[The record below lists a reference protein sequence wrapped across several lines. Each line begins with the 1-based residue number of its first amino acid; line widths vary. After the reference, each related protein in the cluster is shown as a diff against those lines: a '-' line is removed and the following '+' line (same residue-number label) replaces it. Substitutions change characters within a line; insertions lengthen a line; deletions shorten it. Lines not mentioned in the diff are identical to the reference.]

1 MKRRFLALVLAGCLA
16 AVLSTAAW
24 AMSPTGFYLNVELP
38 SGETIALDVESGDS
52 IDNVKEELE
61 MKTKIAAGEQHL
73 YYGGKLLVDGRTL
86 ANYNIQKGS
95 TLLLTTKIKG
105 TPAGEKLTEENM
117 SGSTIGAPVTISE
130 KTLNSGTYY
139 LCNNVK
145 LTQALVIQG
154 DVTLDLN
161 GFVLKITGSG
171 SVIKIES
178 GTLTLVDS
186 HPAAI
191 HKFVKEATGLWT
203 LNENAGTEIV
213 KGGVI
218 TGGIGR
224 EHSFSSVYGS
234 ISENGGG
241 GVFINQDASFVMES
255 GNIVGCSAVGEHNT
269 AGGVLVARSASFV
282 MKAGKIAGCT
292 AARGGGVYVADKN
305 EAKTLGRFTMEGG
318 SIVGCVATDESYSGG
333 GVANHGDF
341 TMTGGTIRSCTA
353 TAGHG
358 GGICSVRQLHISGSA
373 VVTDCKAGGS
383 YASSGAM
390 LISPDSTYTAI
401 IAGGTFD
408 GNVVNNKSTTI
419 TGGTFSDEV
428 QNSGVIENGQF
439 NGAVNNYEGTIKGG
453 TFYGSVKNE
462 SDYDDG
468 VLRRAGTISGGT
480 FNGTVTNEAAGR
492 ISGGTYNGS
501 VYGTFYTVA
510 FVSNGG
516 TAVPNQK
523 YANTP
528 VTAPTVSRAGY
539 TLVGW
544 YTDEACTA
552 AYDFTQPVTDS
563 VTLYA
568 KWEAAPR
575 YYYNSGTTTDTDNA
589 DEDKKGSP
597 KTFDPGAGIYAVS
610 VALSLTGTAWIG
622 RKRH

>member
-24 AMSPTGFYLNVELP
+24 ATLPTGFYLNVELP
-38 SGETIALDVESGDS
+38 SGETIALDAESGDS
-52 IDNVKEELE
+52 IDNIKRKLE
-61 MKTKIAAGEQHL
+61 TKTKIAAGEQHL
-73 YYGGKLLVDGRTL
+73 YYGGNLLVDGRTL

-117 SGSTIGAPVTISE
+117 SVSTIGAPVTISE

-161 GFVLKITGSG
+161 GFVLQHENRDAND
-171 SVIKIES
+171 SVIQMDS

-186 HPAAI
+186 NPDAI

-241 GVFINQDASFVMES
+241 GVFINQDASFVMEG

-292 AARGGGVYVADKN
+292 AARGGGVYVADRDGDY
-305 EAKTLGRFTMEGG
+305 ALGSFTMNGG
-318 SIVGCVATDESYSGG
+318 TIEWCVAYGSAAYDDGG
-333 GVANHGDF
+333 GVNNLGSF
-341 TMTGGTIRSCTA
+341 TMNGGTIRNCTA
-353 TAGHG
+353 AYGYG
-358 GGICSVRQLHISGSA
+358 GGISSLRNITICGDAFVRDCTASQDKSSA
-373 VVTDCKAGGS
+373 MYLNPSNPADRAVIEGGTFRGNI
-383 YASSGAM
+383 YASPYCTGMVAV
-390 LISPDSTYTAI
+390 T
-401 IAGGTFD
+401 GGTFD
-408 GNVVNNKSTTI
+408 PGQPNGI
-419 TGGTFSDEV
+419 TLHTV
-428 QNSGVIENGQF
+428 
-439 NGAVNNYEGTIKGG
+439 
-453 TFYGSVKNE
+453 
-462 SDYDDG
+462 
-468 VLRRAGTISGGT
+468 T
-480 FNGTVTNEAAGR
+480 FN
-492 ISGGTYNGS
+492 
-501 VYGTFYTVA
+501 
-510 FVSNGG
+510 SNGG
-516 TAVPNQK
+516 SDVPEQIR
-523 YANTP
+523 ANAAATKP
-528 VTAPTVSRAGY
+528 DSRRAGY

-552 AYDFTQPVTDS
+552 AYDFTKPVTDS

>member
-1 MKRRFLALVLAGCLA
+1 MKRRFLALVLAGYLA

-24 AMSPTGFYLNVELP
+24 AMCLNVELP

-52 IDNVKEELE
+52 IDNVKQ
-61 MKTKIAAGEQHL
+61 KVQNAAGVSVTEQYL
-73 YYGGKLLVDGRTL
+73 YYGGKFLYNGRTL
-86 ANYNIQKGS
+86 ADYNIQKES
-95 TLLLTTKIKG
+95 TLLVASEAKG
-105 TPAGEKLTEENM
+105 TPSGTPLTAAEPSKEWVDITEEKVLTE
-117 SGSTIGAPVTISE
+117 
-130 KTLNSGTYY
+130 GTYF
-139 LCNNVK
+139 LCNNVN
-145 LTQALVIQG
+145 LTHPLVIQG

-161 GFVLKITGSG
+161 GFVLQYENSG
-171 SVIKIES
+171 ANDSVIQVDS

-191 HKFVKEATGLWT
+191 HKFVKNTDDLWM
-203 LNENAGTEIV
+203 LDESQGAGIV
-213 KGGVI
+213 RGGII
-218 TGGIGR
+218 TGGNAG
-224 EHSFSSVYGS
+224 Y
-234 ISENGGG
+234 NDGG
-241 GVFINQDASFVMES
+241 GVYVCPGAELVMRGGS
-255 GNIVGCSAVGEHNT
+255 IVGC
-269 AGGVLVARSASFV
+269 
-282 MKAGKIAGCT
+282 KAKQ
-292 AARGGGVYVADKN
+292 GGGVYVADKN
-305 EAKTLGRFTMEGG
+305 EAKTLGRFTMKGG

-341 TMTGGTIRSCTA
+341 TMTGGTIHRCST
-353 TAGHG
+353 TEGSG

-373 VVTDCKAGGS
+373 IVTDCKAGGS

-390 LISPDSTYTAI
+390 LISPGSTYTAV

-408 GNVVNNKSTTI
+408 GNVENSKGTI
-419 TGGTFSDEV
+419 TGGTFNGQV
-428 QNSGVIENGQF
+428 RNSGVIENGQF

-453 TFYGSVKNE
+453 TF
-462 SDYDDG
+462 
-468 VLRRAGTISGGT
+468 
-480 FNGTVTNEAAGR
+480 NGTVTNEGAGR

-552 AYDFTQPVTDS
+552 AYDFTQPVTDNI
-563 VTLYA
+563 TLYA

-575 YYYNSGTTTDTDNA
+575 YYYNSGTTETGKTDEN
-589 DEDKKGSP
+589 KKGSP

>member
-24 AMSPTGFYLNVELP
+24 ATLPTGSYLNVELP
-38 SGETIALDVESGDS
+38 SGETIALDAESGDS
-52 IDNVKEELE
+52 IDNIKGKLE
-61 MKTKIAAGEQHL
+61 TKTKIAAGEQHL
-73 YYGGKLLVDGRTL
+73 YYGGNLLVDGRTL

-139 LCNNVK
+139 LCNNVN
-145 LTQALVIQG
+145 LTHPLVIRG
-154 DVTLDLN
+154 NVTLDLN

-191 HKFVKEATGLWT
+191 HKFVKNTDDLWM

-241 GVFINQDASFVMES
+241 GVFINQDASFVMEG

-292 AARGGGVYVADKN
+292 AARGGGVYVADRDGDY
-305 EAKTLGRFTMEGG
+305 ALGSFTMNGG
-318 SIVGCVATDESYSGG
+318 TIEWCVAYGSAAYDDGG
-333 GVANHGDF
+333 GVNNLGSF
-341 TMTGGTIRSCTA
+341 TMNGGTIRNCTA
-353 TAGHG
+353 AYGYG
-358 GGICSVRQLHISGSA
+358 GGISSLRNITICGDAFVRGCTASQDKSSA
-373 VVTDCKAGGS
+373 MYLNPSNPADRAVIEGGTFRGNI
-383 YASSGAM
+383 YASPYCTGMVAV
-390 LISPDSTYTAI
+390 T
-401 IAGGTFD
+401 GGTFD
-408 GNVVNNKSTTI
+408 PGQPNGI
-419 TGGTFSDEV
+419 TLHTV
-428 QNSGVIENGQF
+428 
-439 NGAVNNYEGTIKGG
+439 
-453 TFYGSVKNE
+453 
-462 SDYDDG
+462 
-468 VLRRAGTISGGT
+468 T
-480 FNGTVTNEAAGR
+480 FN
-492 ISGGTYNGS
+492 
-501 VYGTFYTVA
+501 
-510 FVSNGG
+510 SNGG
-516 TAVPNQK
+516 SDVPEQIR
-523 YANTP
+523 ANAAATKP
-528 VTAPTVSRAGY
+528 ADPTRSGY
-539 TLVGW
+539 VFAGW

-552 AYDFTQPVTDS
+552 AYDFTQPVRDS

-575 YYYNSGTTTDTDNA
+575 YYYNSGTTTDTDNG

-610 VALSLTGTAWIG
+610 AALSLTGTAWIG

>member
-38 SGETIALDVESGDS
+38 SGKTIALDAESGDS
-52 IDNVKEELE
+52 IDNIKGKLE
-61 MKTKIAAGEQHL
+61 TKTKIAAGEQHL

-161 GFVLKITGSG
+161 GFVLQHENRDAND
-171 SVIKIES
+171 SVIQMDS

-186 HPAAI
+186 NPDAI

-241 GVFINQDASFVMES
+241 GVFINQDASFVMEG

-292 AARGGGVYVADKN
+292 AARGGGVYVADRDGDY
-305 EAKTLGRFTMEGG
+305 ALGSFTMNGG
-318 SIVGCVATDESYSGG
+318 TIEWCVAYGSAAYDDGG
-333 GVANHGDF
+333 GVNNLGSF
-341 TMTGGTIRSCTA
+341 TMNGGTIRNCTA
-353 TAGHG
+353 AYGYG
-358 GGICSVRQLHISGSA
+358 GGISSLRNITICGDAYVRDCTASQDKSSA
-373 VVTDCKAGGS
+373 MYLNPSNPADRAVIEGGTFRGNI
-383 YASSGAM
+383 YASPYCTGMVAV
-390 LISPDSTYTAI
+390 T
-401 IAGGTFD
+401 GGTFD
-408 GNVVNNKSTTI
+408 PGQPNGI
-419 TGGTFSDEV
+419 TLYTV
-428 QNSGVIENGQF
+428 
-439 NGAVNNYEGTIKGG
+439 
-453 TFYGSVKNE
+453 
-462 SDYDDG
+462 
-468 VLRRAGTISGGT
+468 T
-480 FNGTVTNEAAGR
+480 FN
-492 ISGGTYNGS
+492 
-501 VYGTFYTVA
+501 
-510 FVSNGG
+510 SNGG
-516 TAVPNQK
+516 SDVPGQIR
-523 YANTP
+523 ANAAATKP
-528 VTAPTVSRAGY
+528 DSRKAGY

-552 AYDFTQPVTDS
+552 AYDFTKPVTDS

-610 VALSLTGTAWIG
+610 AALSLTGTAWIG

>member
-24 AMSPTGFYLNVELP
+24 AMCLNVELP

-52 IDNVKEELE
+52 IDNVKQ
-61 MKTKIAAGEQHL
+61 KVQNAAGVSVTEQYL
-73 YYGGKLLVDGRTL
+73 YYGGKFLYNGRTL
-86 ANYNIQKGS
+86 ADYNIQKES
-95 TLLLTTKIKG
+95 TLLVASEAKG
-105 TPAGEKLTEENM
+105 TPSGTPLTAAEPSKEWVDITEEKVLTE
-117 SGSTIGAPVTISE
+117 
-130 KTLNSGTYY
+130 GTYF
-139 LCNNVK
+139 LCNNVN
-145 LTQALVIQG
+145 LTHPLVIQG

-161 GFVLKITGSG
+161 GFVLQYENSG
-171 SVIKIES
+171 ANDSVIQVDS

-191 HKFVKEATGLWT
+191 HKFVKNTDDLWM
-203 LNENAGTEIV
+203 LDESQGAGIV
-213 KGGVI
+213 RGGII
-218 TGGIGR
+218 TGGNAG
-224 EHSFSSVYGS
+224 Y
-234 ISENGGG
+234 NDGG
-241 GVFINQDASFVMES
+241 GVYVCPGAELVMRGGS
-255 GNIVGCSAVGEHNT
+255 IVGC
-269 AGGVLVARSASFV
+269 
-282 MKAGKIAGCT
+282 KAKQ
-292 AARGGGVYVADKN
+292 GGGVYVADKN
-305 EAKTLGRFTMEGG
+305 EAKTLGRFTMKGG

-341 TMTGGTIRSCTA
+341 TMTGGTIHRCST
-353 TAGHG
+353 TEGSG

-373 VVTDCKAGGS
+373 IVTDCKAGGS

-390 LISPDSTYTAI
+390 LISPGSTYTAV

-408 GNVVNNKSTTI
+408 GNVENSKGTI
-419 TGGTFSDEV
+419 TGGTFNGQV
-428 QNSGVIENGQF
+428 RNSGVIENGQF

-453 TFYGSVKNE
+453 TF
-462 SDYDDG
+462 
-468 VLRRAGTISGGT
+468 
-480 FNGTVTNEAAGR
+480 NGTVTNEGAGR

-552 AYDFTQPVTDS
+552 AYDFTQPVTDNI
-563 VTLYA
+563 TLYA

-575 YYYNSGTTTDTDNA
+575 YYYNSGTTTDTDNG

-597 KTFDPGAGIYAVS
+597 KTFDPGVGIYAVS

>member
-24 AMSPTGFYLNVELP
+24 ATLPTGFYLNVELP
-38 SGETIALDVESGDS
+38 SGETIALDAESGDS
-52 IDNVKEELE
+52 IDNIKGKLE
-61 MKTKIAAGEQHL
+61 TKTKIAAGEQHL
-73 YYGGKLLVDGRTL
+73 YYGGNLLVDGRTL

-161 GFVLKITGSG
+161 GFVLQHENRDAND

-186 HPAAI
+186 NPDAI

-241 GVFINQDASFVMES
+241 GVFINQDASFVMEG

-292 AARGGGVYVADKN
+292 AARGGGVYVADRDGDY
-305 EAKTLGRFTMEGG
+305 ALGSFTMNGG
-318 SIVGCVATDESYSGG
+318 TIEWCVAYGSAAYDDGG
-333 GVANHGDF
+333 GVNNLGSF
-341 TMTGGTIRSCTA
+341 TMNSGTIRNCTA
-353 TAGHG
+353 AYGYG
-358 GGICSVRQLHISGSA
+358 GGISSLRNITICGDAFVRDCTASQDKSSA
-373 VVTDCKAGGS
+373 MYLNPSNPADRAVIEGGTFRGNI
-383 YASSGAM
+383 YASPYCTGMVAV
-390 LISPDSTYTAI
+390 T
-401 IAGGTFD
+401 GGTFD
-408 GNVVNNKSTTI
+408 PG
-419 TGGTFSDEV
+419 
-428 QNSGVIENGQF
+428 QPNGIPLYT
-439 NGAVNNYEGTIKGG
+439 V
-453 TFYGSVKNE
+453 
-462 SDYDDG
+462 
-468 VLRRAGTISGGT
+468 T
-480 FNGTVTNEAAGR
+480 FN
-492 ISGGTYNGS
+492 
-501 VYGTFYTVA
+501 
-510 FVSNGG
+510 SNGG
-516 TAVPNQK
+516 SDVPEQIR
-523 YANTP
+523 ANAAATKP
-528 VTAPTVSRAGY
+528 DSRRAGY

-575 YYYNSGTTTDTDNA
+575 YYYNSGTTTDTDNG

-597 KTFDPGAGIYAVS
+597 RTFDPGAGIYAVS
-610 VALSLTGTAWIG
+610 VALSLTGTAWIS

>member
-24 AMSPTGFYLNVELP
+24 ATSPTGFYLNVELP

-52 IDNVKEELE
+52 IDNVKQ
-61 MKTKIAAGEQHL
+61 KVQNAAGVSVTEQYL
-73 YYGGKLLVDGRTL
+73 YYGGKFLNNGRTL
-86 ANYNIQKGS
+86 ADYNIQKES
-95 TLLLTTKIKG
+95 TLLVASEAKG
-105 TPAGEKLTEENM
+105 TPSGTPLTAAEPSKEWVNITEEKVLTE
-117 SGSTIGAPVTISE
+117 
-130 KTLNSGTYY
+130 GTYF
-139 LCNNVK
+139 LCNNVN
-145 LTQALVIQG
+145 LTHPLVIQG

-186 HPAAI
+186 NPDAI

-241 GVFINQDASFVMES
+241 GVFINQDASFVMEG

-292 AARGGGVYVADKN
+292 AARGGGVYVADRDGDY
-305 EAKTLGRFTMEGG
+305 ALGSFTMNGG
-318 SIVGCVATDESYSGG
+318 TIEWCVAYGSAAYDDGG
-333 GVANHGDF
+333 GVNNLGSF
-341 TMTGGTIRSCTA
+341 TMNGGTIRNCTA
-353 TAGHG
+353 AYGYG
-358 GGICSVRQLHISGSA
+358 GGISSLRNITICGDAFVRDCTASQDKSSA
-373 VVTDCKAGGS
+373 MYLNPSNPADRAVIEGGTFRGNIYTSPYCTGMVAVT
-383 YASSGAM
+383 
-390 LISPDSTYTAI
+390 
-401 IAGGTFD
+401 GGTFD
-408 GNVVNNKSTTI
+408 PGQPNGI
-419 TGGTFSDEV
+419 TLHTV
-428 QNSGVIENGQF
+428 
-439 NGAVNNYEGTIKGG
+439 
-453 TFYGSVKNE
+453 
-462 SDYDDG
+462 
-468 VLRRAGTISGGT
+468 T
-480 FNGTVTNEAAGR
+480 FN
-492 ISGGTYNGS
+492 
-501 VYGTFYTVA
+501 
-510 FVSNGG
+510 SNGG
-516 TAVPNQK
+516 SDVPGQMR
-523 YANTP
+523 ANAAATKP
-528 VTAPTVSRAGY
+528 ADPTRSGY
-539 TLVGW
+539 VFAGW

-552 AYDFTQPVTDS
+552 AYDFTKPVTDS

>member
-38 SGETIALDVESGDS
+38 SGKTIALDVESGDS
-52 IDNVKEELE
+52 IDNVKQ
-61 MKTKIAAGEQHL
+61 KVQNAAGVSVTEQYL
-73 YYGGKLLVDGRTL
+73 YYGGKFLNNGRTL
-86 ANYNIQKGS
+86 ADYNIQKES
-95 TLLLTTKIKG
+95 TLLVASEEKG
-105 TPAGEKLTEENM
+105 VPNGVRLTEE
-117 SGSTIGAPVTISE
+117 SATGIAIELTE
-130 KTLNSGTYY
+130 KTTLTAGEYY
-139 LCNNVK
+139 LCNNVN
-145 LTQALVIQG
+145 LTHPLVIQG

-241 GVFINQDASFVMES
+241 GVFINQDASFVMEG

-292 AARGGGVYVADKN
+292 AARGGGVYVADRDGDY
-305 EAKTLGRFTMEGG
+305 ALGSFTM
-318 SIVGCVATDESYSGG
+318 
-333 GVANHGDF
+333 N
-341 TMTGGTIRSCTA
+341 GGTIRSCTA
-353 TAGHG
+353 TGHG
-358 GGICSVRQLHISGSA
+358 GGICSVRQMSISGSA

-383 YASSGAM
+383 YVSSGAM
-390 LISPDSTYTAI
+390 LISPDSTYTAV

-419 TGGTFSDEV
+419 TGGTFSGEV

-453 TFYGSVKNE
+453 TFYGSVKNSGE
-462 SDYDDG
+462 CDLG
-468 VLRRAGTISGGT
+468 TPFHIGTISGGT
-480 FNGTVTNEAAGR
+480 FNGNVTNEGAGR
-492 ISGGTYNGS
+492 ISGGTFNGS
-501 VYGTFYTVA
+501 LDGTFYTVA
-510 FVSNGG
+510 FESNGG
-516 TAVPNQK
+516 SDVPGQIR
-523 YANTP
+523 ANAAATKP
-528 VTAPTVSRAGY
+528 ADPTRSGY
-539 TLVGW
+539 VFAGW

>member
-24 AMSPTGFYLNVELP
+24 AMCLNVELP

-52 IDNVKEELE
+52 IDNVKQ
-61 MKTKIAAGEQHL
+61 KVQNAAGVSVTEQYL
-73 YYGGKLLVDGRTL
+73 YYGGKFLYNDRTL
-86 ANYNIQKGS
+86 ADYNIQKES
-95 TLLLTTKIKG
+95 TLLVASEEKG
-105 TPAGEKLTEENM
+105 VPNGVRLTEE
-117 SGSTIGAPVTISE
+117 SATGIAIELTE
-130 KTLNSGTYY
+130 KTTLTAGEYY
-139 LCNNVK
+139 LCNNVN
-145 LTQALVIQG
+145 LTQTLVIQG

-171 SVIKIES
+171 SVIQVDS

-186 HPAAI
+186 HPDAI

-218 TGGIGR
+218 TGGNAG
-224 EHSFSSVYGS
+224 Y
-234 ISENGGG
+234 NDGG
-241 GVFINQDASFVMES
+241 GVYVCPGAGLVMRGGS
-255 GNIVGCSAVGEHNT
+255 IVGC
-269 AGGVLVARSASFV
+269 
-282 MKAGKIAGCT
+282 KAKQ
-292 AARGGGVYVADKN
+292 GGGVYVADKN
-305 EAKTLGRFTMEGG
+305 EAKTLGRFTMKGG

-358 GGICSVRQLHISGSA
+358 GGICSVRQMSISGSA

-383 YASSGAM
+383 YVSSGAM
-390 LISPDSTYTAI
+390 LISPDSTYTAV

-419 TGGTFSDEV
+419 TGGTFSGEV

-453 TFYGSVKNE
+453 TFYGSVKNSGE
-462 SDYDDG
+462 CDLG
-468 VLRRAGTISGGT
+468 TPFHIGTISGGT

>member
-24 AMSPTGFYLNVELP
+24 ATSPTGFYLNVELP

-117 SGSTIGAPVTISE
+117 SGITIGAPVTISE

-161 GFVLKITGSG
+161 GFVLQHENRDAND

-191 HKFVKEATGLWT
+191 HKFVKNTDDLWM
-203 LNENAGTEIV
+203 LDESQGAGIV
-213 KGGVI
+213 RGGII
-218 TGGIGR
+218 TGGNAG
-224 EHSFSSVYGS
+224 Y
-234 ISENGGG
+234 NDGG
-241 GVFINQDASFVMES
+241 GVYVCPGAGLVMRGGS
-255 GNIVGCSAVGEHNT
+255 IVGC
-269 AGGVLVARSASFV
+269 
-282 MKAGKIAGCT
+282 KAKQ
-292 AARGGGVYVADKN
+292 GGGVYVADKN
-305 EAKTLGRFTMEGG
+305 EAKTLGRFTMKGG

-333 GVANHGDF
+333 
-341 TMTGGTIRSCTA
+341 
-353 TAGHG
+353 
-358 GGICSVRQLHISGSA
+358 ICSVRQMSISGSA

-383 YASSGAM
+383 YVSSGAM
-390 LISPDSTYTAI
+390 LISPDSTYTAV

-419 TGGTFSDEV
+419 TGGTFSGEV

-453 TFYGSVKNE
+453 TFYGSVKNSGE
-462 SDYDDG
+462 CDLG
-468 VLRRAGTISGGT
+468 TPFHIGTISGGT
-480 FNGTVTNEAAGR
+480 FNGNVTNEGAGR
-492 ISGGTYNGS
+492 ISGGTFNGS
-501 VYGTFYTVA
+501 LDGTFYTVA
-510 FVSNGG
+510 FESNGG

-544 YTDEACTA
+544 YTDKACTA
-552 AYDFTQPVTDS
+552 AYDFTKPVTDS

-610 VALSLTGTAWIG
+610 VALSLTGTVWIG

>member
-24 AMSPTGFYLNVELP
+24 ATSPTGFCLNVELP
-38 SGETIALDVESGDS
+38 SGETLALDVESGDS
-52 IDNVKEELE
+52 IDNVKQ
-61 MKTKIAAGEQHL
+61 KVQNAAGVSVTEQYL
-73 YYGGKLLVDGRTL
+73 YYGGKFLNNGRTL
-86 ANYNIQKGS
+86 ADYNIQKES
-95 TLLLTTKIKG
+95 TLLVASEAKG
-105 TPAGEKLTEENM
+105 TPSGTPLTAAEPSKEWVNITEEKVLTE
-117 SGSTIGAPVTISE
+117 
-130 KTLNSGTYY
+130 GTYF
-139 LCNNVK
+139 LCNNVN
-145 LTQALVIQG
+145 LTHPLVIQG

-161 GFVLKITGSG
+161 GFVLQHENRDAND

-186 HPAAI
+186 NPDAI

-203 LNENAGTEIV
+203 LNENAGTKIV

-241 GVFINQDASFVMES
+241 GVFINQDASFVMEG

-292 AARGGGVYVADKN
+292 AARGGGVYVADRDGDY
-305 EAKTLGRFTMEGG
+305 ALGSFTMNGG
-318 SIVGCVATDESYSGG
+318 TIEWCVAYGSAAYDDGG
-333 GVANHGDF
+333 GVNNLGSF
-341 TMTGGTIRSCTA
+341 TMNGGTIRNCTA
-353 TAGHG
+353 AYGYG
-358 GGICSVRQLHISGSA
+358 GGISSLRNITICGDAFVRDCTASQDKSSA
-373 VVTDCKAGGS
+373 MYLNPSNPADRAVIEGGTFRGNI
-383 YASSGAM
+383 YASPYCTGMVAV
-390 LISPDSTYTAI
+390 T
-401 IAGGTFD
+401 GGTFD
-408 GNVVNNKSTTI
+408 PG
-419 TGGTFSDEV
+419 
-428 QNSGVIENGQF
+428 QPNGIPLYT
-439 NGAVNNYEGTIKGG
+439 V
-453 TFYGSVKNE
+453 
-462 SDYDDG
+462 
-468 VLRRAGTISGGT
+468 T
-480 FNGTVTNEAAGR
+480 FN
-492 ISGGTYNGS
+492 
-501 VYGTFYTVA
+501 
-510 FVSNGG
+510 SNGG
-516 TAVPNQK
+516 SDVPEQIR
-523 YANTP
+523 ANAAATKP
-528 VTAPTVSRAGY
+528 DSRRAGY

-575 YYYNSGTTTDTDNA
+575 YYYNSGTTETGKTDEN
-589 DEDKKGSP
+589 KKGSP

-610 VALSLTGTAWIG
+610 VALSLTGTAWIC

>member
-38 SGETIALDVESGDS
+38 SGKTIALDAASGDS
-52 IDNVKEELE
+52 IDNIIGKLE
-61 MKTKIAAGEQHL
+61 TKTKIAAGEQHL

-154 DVTLDLN
+154 DVRLDLN
-161 GFVLKITGSG
+161 GFVLQHENRDAND

-186 HPAAI
+186 NPDAI

-241 GVFINQDASFVMES
+241 GVFINQDASFVMEG

-292 AARGGGVYVADKN
+292 AARGGGVYVADRDGDY
-305 EAKTLGRFTMEGG
+305 ALGSFTMNGG
-318 SIVGCVATDESYSGG
+318 TIEWCVAYGSAAYDDGG
-333 GVANHGDF
+333 GVNNLGSF
-341 TMTGGTIRSCTA
+341 TMNGGTIRNCTA
-353 TAGHG
+353 AYGYG
-358 GGICSVRQLHISGSA
+358 GGISSLRNITICGDAFVRDCTASQDKSSA
-373 VVTDCKAGGS
+373 MYLNPSNPADRAVIEGGTFRGNI
-383 YASSGAM
+383 YASPYCTGMVAV
-390 LISPDSTYTAI
+390 T
-401 IAGGTFD
+401 GGTFD
-408 GNVVNNKSTTI
+408 PGQPNGI
-419 TGGTFSDEV
+419 TLYTV
-428 QNSGVIENGQF
+428 
-439 NGAVNNYEGTIKGG
+439 
-453 TFYGSVKNE
+453 
-462 SDYDDG
+462 
-468 VLRRAGTISGGT
+468 T
-480 FNGTVTNEAAGR
+480 FN
-492 ISGGTYNGS
+492 
-501 VYGTFYTVA
+501 
-510 FVSNGG
+510 SNGG
-516 TAVPNQK
+516 SDVPGQIR
-523 YANTP
+523 ANAAATKP
-528 VTAPTVSRAGY
+528 ADPTRSGY
-539 TLVGW
+539 VFAGW
-544 YTDEACTA
+544 YTDEARTA
-552 AYDFTQPVTDS
+552 AYDFTQPVRDS

-589 DEDKKGSP
+589 DKDKKGSP

>member
-24 AMSPTGFYLNVELP
+24 ATSPTGFCLNVELP
-38 SGETIALDVESGDS
+38 SGKTIALDVESGDN
-52 IDNVKEELE
+52 IDNIKGKLE
-61 MKTKIAAGEQHL
+61 TKTKIAAGEQHL

-191 HKFVKEATGLWT
+191 HKFVKNTDDLWM
-203 LNENAGTEIV
+203 LDESQGAEIV

-241 GVFINQDASFVMES
+241 GVFINQDASFVMEG

-292 AARGGGVYVADKN
+292 AARGGGVYVADRDGDY
-305 EAKTLGRFTMEGG
+305 ALGSFTMNGG
-318 SIVGCVATDESYSGG
+318 TIEWCVAYGSAAYDDGG
-333 GVANHGDF
+333 GVNNLGSF
-341 TMTGGTIRSCTA
+341 TMNGGTIRNCTA
-353 TAGHG
+353 AYGYG
-358 GGICSVRQLHISGSA
+358 GGISSLRNITICGDAFVRDCTASQDKSSA
-373 VVTDCKAGGS
+373 MYLNPSNPADRAVIEGGTFRGNI
-383 YASSGAM
+383 YASPYCTGMVAV
-390 LISPDSTYTAI
+390 T
-401 IAGGTFD
+401 GGTFD
-408 GNVVNNKSTTI
+408 PGQPNGI
-419 TGGTFSDEV
+419 TLHTV
-428 QNSGVIENGQF
+428 
-439 NGAVNNYEGTIKGG
+439 
-453 TFYGSVKNE
+453 
-462 SDYDDG
+462 
-468 VLRRAGTISGGT
+468 T
-480 FNGTVTNEAAGR
+480 FN
-492 ISGGTYNGS
+492 
-501 VYGTFYTVA
+501 
-510 FVSNGG
+510 SNGG
-516 TAVPNQK
+516 SDVPEQIR
-523 YANTP
+523 ANAAATKP
-528 VTAPTVSRAGY
+528 DSRKAGY

-544 YTDEACTA
+544 YTDKACTA
-552 AYDFTQPVTDS
+552 AYDFTKPVTDNI
-563 VTLYA
+563 TLYA

-575 YYYNSGTTTDTDNA
+575 YYYNSGTTETGKTDEN
-589 DEDKKGSP
+589 KKGSP

>member
-24 AMSPTGFYLNVELP
+24 ATLPTGFYLNVELP

-52 IDNVKEELE
+52 IDNIKGKLE
-61 MKTKIAAGEQHL
+61 TKTKIAAGEQHL
-73 YYGGKLLVDGRTL
+73 YYGGNLLVDGRTL

-139 LCNNVK
+139 LCNNVN
-145 LTQALVIQG
+145 LTHPLVIRG

-191 HKFVKEATGLWT
+191 HKFVKNTDDLWM
-203 LNENAGTEIV
+203 LDESQGAGIV

-241 GVFINQDASFVMES
+241 GVFINQDASFVMEG

-292 AARGGGVYVADKN
+292 AARGGGVYAADRDGDY
-305 EAKTLGRFTMEGG
+305 ALGSFTMNGG
-318 SIVGCVATDESYSGG
+318 TIEWCVAYGSAAYDDGG
-333 GVANHGDF
+333 GVNNLGSF
-341 TMTGGTIRSCTA
+341 TMNGGTIRNCTA
-353 TAGHG
+353 AYGYG
-358 GGICSVRQLHISGSA
+358 GGISSLRNITICGDAFVRDCTASQDKSSA
-373 VVTDCKAGGS
+373 MYLNPSNPADRAVIEGGTFRGNI
-383 YASSGAM
+383 YASPYCTGMVAV
-390 LISPDSTYTAI
+390 T
-401 IAGGTFD
+401 GGTFD
-408 GNVVNNKSTTI
+408 PGQPNGI
-419 TGGTFSDEV
+419 TLHTV
-428 QNSGVIENGQF
+428 
-439 NGAVNNYEGTIKGG
+439 
-453 TFYGSVKNE
+453 
-462 SDYDDG
+462 
-468 VLRRAGTISGGT
+468 T
-480 FNGTVTNEAAGR
+480 FN
-492 ISGGTYNGS
+492 
-501 VYGTFYTVA
+501 
-510 FVSNGG
+510 SNGG
-516 TAVPNQK
+516 SDVPEQIR
-523 YANTP
+523 ANAAATKP
-528 VTAPTVSRAGY
+528 DSRKAGY

-597 KTFDPGAGIYAVS
+597 KTFDPGVGLYAVS

-622 RKRH
+622 RKQH

>member
-24 AMSPTGFYLNVELP
+24 ATSPTGFYLNVELP

-52 IDNVKEELE
+52 IDNVKQ
-61 MKTKIAAGEQHL
+61 KVQNAAGVSVTEQYL
-73 YYGGKLLVDGRTL
+73 YYGGKFLNNGRTL
-86 ANYNIQKGS
+86 ADYNIQKES
-95 TLLLTTKIKG
+95 TLLVASEAKG
-105 TPAGEKLTEENM
+105 TPSGTPLTAAEPSKEWVNITEEKVLTE
-117 SGSTIGAPVTISE
+117 
-130 KTLNSGTYY
+130 GTYF
-139 LCNNVK
+139 LCNNVN
-145 LTQALVIQG
+145 LTHPLVIRG
-154 DVTLDLN
+154 NVTLDLN
-161 GFVLKITGSG
+161 GFVLQHENRDAND

-186 HPAAI
+186 NPDAI

-241 GVFINQDASFVMES
+241 GVFINQDASFVMEG

-292 AARGGGVYVADKN
+292 AARGGGVYVADRDGDY
-305 EAKTLGRFTMEGG
+305 ALGSFTMNGG
-318 SIVGCVATDESYSGG
+318 TIEWCVAYGSAAYDDGG
-333 GVANHGDF
+333 GVNNLGSF
-341 TMTGGTIRSCTA
+341 TMNGGTIRNCTA
-353 TAGHG
+353 AYGYG
-358 GGICSVRQLHISGSA
+358 GGISSLRNITICGDAFVRDCTASQDKSSA
-373 VVTDCKAGGS
+373 MYLNPSNPADRAVIEGGTFRGNI
-383 YASSGAM
+383 YASPYRTGMVAV
-390 LISPDSTYTAI
+390 T
-401 IAGGTFD
+401 GGTFD
-408 GNVVNNKSTTI
+408 PGQPNGI
-419 TGGTFSDEV
+419 TLHTV
-428 QNSGVIENGQF
+428 
-439 NGAVNNYEGTIKGG
+439 
-453 TFYGSVKNE
+453 
-462 SDYDDG
+462 
-468 VLRRAGTISGGT
+468 T
-480 FNGTVTNEAAGR
+480 FN
-492 ISGGTYNGS
+492 
-501 VYGTFYTVA
+501 
-510 FVSNGG
+510 SNGG
-516 TAVPNQK
+516 SDVPEQIR
-523 YANTP
+523 ANAAATKP
-528 VTAPTVSRAGY
+528 DSRKAGY

-552 AYDFTQPVTDS
+552 AYDFTKPVTDNI
-563 VTLYA
+563 TLYA

-597 KTFDPGAGIYAVS
+597 KTFDPGVGIYAVS
-610 VALSLTGTAWIG
+610 AALSLTGTAWIG

>member
-24 AMSPTGFYLNVELP
+24 ATSPTGFYLNVELP
-38 SGETIALDVESGDS
+38 SGETIALDAESGDS
-52 IDNVKEELE
+52 IDNIKGKLE
-61 MKTKIAAGEQHL
+61 TKTKIAAGEQHL

-154 DVTLDLN
+154 DVTLDLD
-161 GFVLKITGSG
+161 GFVLQHENRDAND
-171 SVIKIES
+171 SVIQMDS

-186 HPAAI
+186 NPDAI

-241 GVFINQDASFVMES
+241 GVFINQDASFVMEG

-292 AARGGGVYVADKN
+292 AARGGGVYVADRDGDY
-305 EAKTLGRFTMEGG
+305 ALGSFTMNGG
-318 SIVGCVATDESYSGG
+318 TIEWCVAYGSAAYDDGG
-333 GVANHGDF
+333 GVNNLGSF
-341 TMTGGTIRSCTA
+341 TINGGTIRNCTA
-353 TAGHG
+353 AYGYG
-358 GGICSVRQLHISGSA
+358 GGISSLRNITICGDAFVRDCTASQDKSSA
-373 VVTDCKAGGS
+373 MYLNPSNPADRAVIEGGTFRGNI
-383 YASSGAM
+383 YASPYCTGMVAV
-390 LISPDSTYTAI
+390 T
-401 IAGGTFD
+401 GGTFD
-408 GNVVNNKSTTI
+408 PGQPNGI
-419 TGGTFSDEV
+419 TLHTV
-428 QNSGVIENGQF
+428 
-439 NGAVNNYEGTIKGG
+439 
-453 TFYGSVKNE
+453 
-462 SDYDDG
+462 
-468 VLRRAGTISGGT
+468 T
-480 FNGTVTNEAAGR
+480 FN
-492 ISGGTYNGS
+492 
-501 VYGTFYTVA
+501 
-510 FVSNGG
+510 SNGG
-516 TAVPNQK
+516 SDVPGQIR
-523 YANTP
+523 ANAAATKP
-528 VTAPTVSRAGY
+528 ADPTRSGY
-539 TLVGW
+539 DFGGW
-544 YTDEACTA
+544 YTDEA
-552 AYDFTQPVTDS
+552 FTTEYTFTESEKVTQAL
-563 VTLYA
+563 TLYA
-568 KWEAAPR
+568 KWTKEAAK
-575 YYYNSGTTTDTDNA
+575 YYYYSPA
-589 DEDKKGSP
+589 DGSADAAKGSP
-597 KTFDPGAGIYAVS
+597 KTFDAGVGVYVGMAVLS
-610 VALSLTGTAWIG
+610 VCGSAVVLGKK
-622 RKRH
+622 RK

>member
-24 AMSPTGFYLNVELP
+24 AMCLNVELP

-52 IDNVKEELE
+52 IDNVKQ
-61 MKTKIAAGEQHL
+61 KVQNAAGVSVTEQYL
-73 YYGGKLLVDGRTL
+73 YYGGKFLYNGRTL
-86 ANYNIQKGS
+86 ADYNIQKES
-95 TLLLTTKIKG
+95 TLLVASEAKG
-105 TPAGEKLTEENM
+105 TPSGTPLTAAEPSKEWVDITEEKVLTE
-117 SGSTIGAPVTISE
+117 
-130 KTLNSGTYY
+130 GTYF
-139 LCNNVK
+139 LCNNVN
-145 LTQALVIQG
+145 LTHPLVIQG

-161 GFVLKITGSG
+161 GFVLQYENSG
-171 SVIKIES
+171 ANDSVIQVDS

-241 GVFINQDASFVMES
+241 GVFINQDASFVMEG

-292 AARGGGVYVADKN
+292 AARGGGVYVADRDGDY
-305 EAKTLGRFTMEGG
+305 ALGSFTM
-318 SIVGCVATDESYSGG
+318 
-333 GVANHGDF
+333 N
-341 TMTGGTIRSCTA
+341 GGTIRNCTA
-353 TAGHG
+353 AHGYG
-358 GGICSVRQLHISGSA
+358 GGISSLRNTTICGDAFVRDCTASQDKSSA
-373 VVTDCKAGGS
+373 MYLNPSNPADRAVIEGGTFRGNI
-383 YASSGAM
+383 YASPYCTGMVAV
-390 LISPDSTYTAI
+390 T
-401 IAGGTFD
+401 GGTFD
-408 GNVVNNKSTTI
+408 PGQPNGI
-419 TGGTFSDEV
+419 TLYTV
-428 QNSGVIENGQF
+428 
-439 NGAVNNYEGTIKGG
+439 
-453 TFYGSVKNE
+453 
-462 SDYDDG
+462 
-468 VLRRAGTISGGT
+468 T
-480 FNGTVTNEAAGR
+480 FN
-492 ISGGTYNGS
+492 
-501 VYGTFYTVA
+501 
-510 FVSNGG
+510 SNGG
-516 TAVPNQK
+516 SDVPGQIR
-523 YANTP
+523 ANAAA
-528 VTAPTVSRAGY
+528 TAPAVSRAGY

>member
-24 AMSPTGFYLNVELP
+24 AMCLNVELP

-52 IDNVKEELE
+52 INNVKQ
-61 MKTKIAAGEQHL
+61 KVQNAAGVSVTEQYL
-73 YYGGKLLVDGRTL
+73 YYGGKFLYNGRTL
-86 ANYNIQKGS
+86 ADYNIQKES
-95 TLLLTTKIKG
+95 TLLVASEAKG
-105 TPAGEKLTEENM
+105 TPSGTPLTATEPSKEWVDITEEKVLTE
-117 SGSTIGAPVTISE
+117 
-130 KTLNSGTYY
+130 GTYF
-139 LCNNVK
+139 LCNNVN
-145 LTQALVIQG
+145 LTHPLVIQG

-161 GFVLKITGSG
+161 GFVLQYENSG
-171 SVIKIES
+171 ANDSVIQVDS

-191 HKFVKEATGLWT
+191 HKFVKNTDDLWM
-203 LNENAGTEIV
+203 LDESQGAGIV
-213 KGGVI
+213 RGGII
-218 TGGIGR
+218 TGGNAG
-224 EHSFSSVYGS
+224 Y
-234 ISENGGG
+234 NDGG
-241 GVFINQDASFVMES
+241 GVYVCPGAELVMRGGS
-255 GNIVGCSAVGEHNT
+255 IVGC
-269 AGGVLVARSASFV
+269 
-282 MKAGKIAGCT
+282 KAKQ
-292 AARGGGVYVADKN
+292 GGGVYVADKN
-305 EAKTLGRFTMEGG
+305 EAKTLGRFTMKGG

-333 GVANHGDF
+333 TFNGQ
-341 TMTGGTIRSCTA
+341 
-353 TAGHG
+353 
-358 GGICSVRQLHISGSA
+358 VR
-373 VVTDCKAGGS
+373 
-383 YASSGAM
+383 
-390 LISPDSTYTAI
+390 
-401 IAGGTFD
+401 
-408 GNVVNNKSTTI
+408 
-419 TGGTFSDEV
+419 
-428 QNSGVIENGQF
+428 NSGVIENGQF

-453 TFYGSVKNE
+453 TFNGS
-462 SDYDDG
+462 
-468 VLRRAGTISGGT
+468 
-480 FNGTVTNEAAGR
+480 VTNEGAGR

-552 AYDFTQPVTDS
+552 AYDFTQPVTDNI
-563 VTLYA
+563 TLYA

-610 VALSLTGTAWIG
+610 AALSLTGTAWIG

>member
-24 AMSPTGFYLNVELP
+24 ATLPTGFYLNVELP

-52 IDNVKEELE
+52 IDNVKQ
-61 MKTKIAAGEQHL
+61 KVQNAAGVSVTEQYL
-73 YYGGKLLVDGRTL
+73 YYGGKFLNNGRTL
-86 ANYNIQKGS
+86 ADYNIQKES
-95 TLLLTTKIKG
+95 TLLVASEAKG
-105 TPAGEKLTEENM
+105 TPSGTPLTAAEPSKEWVNITEEKVLTE
-117 SGSTIGAPVTISE
+117 
-130 KTLNSGTYY
+130 GTYF
-139 LCNNVK
+139 LCNNVN
-145 LTQALVIQG
+145 LTHPLVIQG

-191 HKFVKEATGLWT
+191 HKFVKNTDDLWMLDESQGTG
-203 LNENAGTEIV
+203 IV
-213 KGGVI
+213 RGGVI

-241 GVFINQDASFVMES
+241 GVFINQDASFVMEG

-292 AARGGGVYVADKN
+292 AARGDGVYVADRDGDY
-305 EAKTLGRFTMEGG
+305 ALGSFTMNGG
-318 SIVGCVATDESYSGG
+318 TIEWCVAYGSAAYDDGG
-333 GVANHGDF
+333 GVNNLGSF
-341 TMTGGTIRSCTA
+341 TMNGGTIRNCTA
-353 TAGHG
+353 AYGYG
-358 GGICSVRQLHISGSA
+358 GGISSLRNITICGDAFVRDCTASQDKSSA
-373 VVTDCKAGGS
+373 MYLNPSNPADRAVIEGGTFRGNI
-383 YASSGAM
+383 YASPYCTGMVAV
-390 LISPDSTYTAI
+390 T
-401 IAGGTFD
+401 GGTFD
-408 GNVVNNKSTTI
+408 PGQPNGI
-419 TGGTFSDEV
+419 TLHTV
-428 QNSGVIENGQF
+428 
-439 NGAVNNYEGTIKGG
+439 
-453 TFYGSVKNE
+453 
-462 SDYDDG
+462 
-468 VLRRAGTISGGT
+468 T
-480 FNGTVTNEAAGR
+480 FN
-492 ISGGTYNGS
+492 
-501 VYGTFYTVA
+501 
-510 FVSNGG
+510 SNGG
-516 TAVPNQK
+516 SDVPEQIR
-523 YANTP
+523 ANAAATKP
-528 VTAPTVSRAGY
+528 DSRKAGY

-575 YYYNSGTTTDTDNA
+575 YYYNSGTTETGKTDEN
-589 DEDKKGSP
+589 KKGSP

>member
-24 AMSPTGFYLNVELP
+24 AMCLNVELP

-52 IDNVKEELE
+52 IDNVKQ
-61 MKTKIAAGEQHL
+61 KVQNAAGVSVTEQYL
-73 YYGGKLLVDGRTL
+73 YYGGKFLYNDRTL
-86 ANYNIQKGS
+86 ADYNIQKES
-95 TLLLTTKIKG
+95 TLLVASEEKG
-105 TPAGEKLTEENM
+105 VPNGVRLTEE
-117 SGSTIGAPVTISE
+117 SATGIAIELTE
-130 KTLNSGTYY
+130 KTTLTAGEYY
-139 LCNNVK
+139 LCNNVN
-145 LTQALVIQG
+145 LTQTLVIQG

-241 GVFINQDASFVMES
+241 GVFINQDASFVMEG

-292 AARGGGVYVADKN
+292 AARDGGVYVADRDGDY
-305 EAKTLGRFTMEGG
+305 ALGSFTMNGG
-318 SIVGCVATDESYSGG
+318 TIEWCVAYGSAAYDDGG
-333 GVANHGDF
+333 GVNNLGSF
-341 TMTGGTIRSCTA
+341 TMNGGTIRNCTA
-353 TAGHG
+353 AYGYG
-358 GGICSVRQLHISGSA
+358 GGISSLRNITICGDAFVRDCTASQDKSSA
-373 VVTDCKAGGS
+373 MYLNPSNPADRAVIEGGTFRGNI
-383 YASSGAM
+383 YASPYCTGMVAV
-390 LISPDSTYTAI
+390 T
-401 IAGGTFD
+401 GGTFD
-408 GNVVNNKSTTI
+408 PGQPNGI
-419 TGGTFSDEV
+419 TLHTV
-428 QNSGVIENGQF
+428 
-439 NGAVNNYEGTIKGG
+439 
-453 TFYGSVKNE
+453 
-462 SDYDDG
+462 
-468 VLRRAGTISGGT
+468 T
-480 FNGTVTNEAAGR
+480 FN
-492 ISGGTYNGS
+492 
-501 VYGTFYTVA
+501 
-510 FVSNGG
+510 SNGG
-516 TAVPNQK
+516 SDVPEQIR
-523 YANTP
+523 ANAAATKP
-528 VTAPTVSRAGY
+528 DSRRAGY

-544 YTDEACTA
+544 YTDEAYTA
-552 AYDFTQPVTDS
+552 AYDFTKPVTDNI
-563 VTLYA
+563 TLYA

-575 YYYNSGTTTDTDNA
+575 YYYNSGTTTDTDNG

>member
-38 SGETIALDVESGDS
+38 SGKTIALDAESGDS
-52 IDNVKEELE
+52 IDNIKGKLE
-61 MKTKIAAGEQHL
+61 TKTKIAAGEQHL

-161 GFVLKITGSG
+161 GFVLQHENRDAND
-171 SVIKIES
+171 SVIQMDS

-186 HPAAI
+186 NPDAI

-241 GVFINQDASFVMES
+241 GVFINQDASFVMEG

-292 AARGGGVYVADKN
+292 AARGGGVYVADRDGDY
-305 EAKTLGRFTMEGG
+305 ALGSFTMNGG
-318 SIVGCVATDESYSGG
+318 TIEWCVAYGSAAYDDGG
-333 GVANHGDF
+333 GVNNLGSF
-341 TMTGGTIRSCTA
+341 TMNGGTIRNCTA
-353 TAGHG
+353 AYGYG
-358 GGICSVRQLHISGSA
+358 GGISSLRNITICGDAFVRDCTASQDKSSA
-373 VVTDCKAGGS
+373 MYLNPSNPADRAVIEGGTFRGNI
-383 YASSGAM
+383 YASPYCTGMVAV
-390 LISPDSTYTAI
+390 T
-401 IAGGTFD
+401 GGTFD
-408 GNVVNNKSTTI
+408 PGQPNGI
-419 TGGTFSDEV
+419 TLHTV
-428 QNSGVIENGQF
+428 
-439 NGAVNNYEGTIKGG
+439 
-453 TFYGSVKNE
+453 
-462 SDYDDG
+462 
-468 VLRRAGTISGGT
+468 T
-480 FNGTVTNEAAGR
+480 FN
-492 ISGGTYNGS
+492 
-501 VYGTFYTVA
+501 
-510 FVSNGG
+510 SNGG
-516 TAVPNQK
+516 SDVPEQIR
-523 YANTP
+523 ANAAATKP
-528 VTAPTVSRAGY
+528 DSRKAGY

-544 YTDEACTA
+544 YTNEACTA

-568 KWEAAPR
+568 KWEAVPR

>member
-24 AMSPTGFYLNVELP
+24 ATSPTGFYLNVELP

-52 IDNVKEELE
+52 IDNVKQ
-61 MKTKIAAGEQHL
+61 KVQNAAGVSVTEQYL
-73 YYGGKLLVDGRTL
+73 YYGGKFLNNGRTL
-86 ANYNIQKGS
+86 ADYNIQKES
-95 TLLLTTKIKG
+95 TLLVASEAKG
-105 TPAGEKLTEENM
+105 TPSGTPLTAAEPSNEWVNITEEKVLTE
-117 SGSTIGAPVTISE
+117 
-130 KTLNSGTYY
+130 GTYF
-139 LCNNVK
+139 LCNNVN
-145 LTQALVIQG
+145 LTQTLVIRG
-154 DVTLDLN
+154 NVTLDLN

-171 SVIKIES
+171 SVIQVDS

-241 GVFINQDASFVMES
+241 GVFINQDASFVMEG

-292 AARGGGVYVADKN
+292 AARGGGVYVADRDGDY
-305 EAKTLGRFTMEGG
+305 ALGSFTMNGG
-318 SIVGCVATDESYSGG
+318 TIEWCVAYGSAAYDDGG
-333 GVANHGDF
+333 GVNNLGSF
-341 TMTGGTIRSCTA
+341 TMNGGTIRNCTA
-353 TAGHG
+353 AYGYG
-358 GGICSVRQLHISGSA
+358 GGISSLRNITICGDAYVRDCTASQDKSSA
-373 VVTDCKAGGS
+373 MYLNPSNPADRAVIEGGTFRGNI
-383 YASSGAM
+383 YASPYCTGMVAV
-390 LISPDSTYTAI
+390 T
-401 IAGGTFD
+401 GGTFD
-408 GNVVNNKSTTI
+408 PGQPNGI
-419 TGGTFSDEV
+419 TLYTV
-428 QNSGVIENGQF
+428 
-439 NGAVNNYEGTIKGG
+439 
-453 TFYGSVKNE
+453 
-462 SDYDDG
+462 
-468 VLRRAGTISGGT
+468 T
-480 FNGTVTNEAAGR
+480 FN
-492 ISGGTYNGS
+492 
-501 VYGTFYTVA
+501 
-510 FVSNGG
+510 SNGG
-516 TAVPNQK
+516 SDVPGQIR
-523 YANTP
+523 ANAAATKP
-528 VTAPTVSRAGY
+528 ADPTRSGY
-539 TLVGW
+539 VFAGW

-552 AYDFTQPVTDS
+552 AYDFTQPVRDS

-575 YYYNSGTTTDTDNA
+575 YYYNSGTTTDTDNG
-589 DEDKKGSP
+589 DENKKGSP
-597 KTFDPGAGIYAVS
+597 KTFDPGVGIYAVS